1 MIDFHSEQP
10 GGYVDLGLKMT
21 PEKTRAFAKSIL
33 RSEMLENYE
42 TARAT
47 RKTAY
52 VLLLHF
58 GFDDNWLRDEFLPEL
73 EEQLYS
79 KV

>member
-1 MIDFHSEQP
+1 
-10 GGYVDLGLKMT
+10 
-21 PEKTRAFAKSIL
+21 
-33 RSEMLENYE
+33 MLENYE
-42 TARAT
+42 TARAA

-58 GFDDNWLRDEFLPEL
+58 GFDDNWLRDEFLSEL